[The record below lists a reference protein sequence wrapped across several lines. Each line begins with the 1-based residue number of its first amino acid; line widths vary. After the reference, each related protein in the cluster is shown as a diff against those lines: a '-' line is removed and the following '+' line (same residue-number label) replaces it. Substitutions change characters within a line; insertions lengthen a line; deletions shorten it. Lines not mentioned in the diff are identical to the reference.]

1 MTRPPRRSAAW
12 LLLAV
17 SGLSLAVAWALASP
31 VGASPDEQAHIA
43 YAWGTVTGQTVVG
56 EQLVTIP
63 GGRTATNVQVPQ
75 KLLQYPPPGCYAFHP
90 ERPVRQCA
98 PVPADNLQPV
108 AQASYMSRY
117 PPLFYA
123 AEGVVLQAA
132 TAVDLSGSHVLYG
145 ARLAAAVLS
154 LLAVGYGLFLLSR
167 RFPDDVVVLATLLA
181 LPATAWFLA
190 AAVNPNGLE
199 ITAAFLLAAGVLA
212 LRVDHTAGVR
222 SLAAVL
228 AVPLG
233 TLLLAWTRP
242 VSWVWASLI
251 LAILLV
257 PVGRKNGD
265 SWTSRLPVRRLG
277 KVSAAA
283 TVLVLVS
290 AMAWFG
296 YALQLRSSESAAQGN
311 SAAWGALN
319 PVGRVLLLVLHT
331 GTIVSEQI
339 GTFGW
344 LDTPLPQLAVLV
356 WVSVAGV
363 AAIIWF
369 VGRNELVPR
378 WSIGVVLGLGYL
390 AALLD
395 EYVGAWGWQG
405 RYLLPVTAAVLVLAV
420 PGLVSGLER
429 LSALRSLL
437 PWMTVTL
444 MAVNALSVVWFLFRN
459 VYGVKTGP
467 RRLPSAPGPVGT
479 PAWTPLYGQ
488 GVVLALVAL
497 ALACGVAAV
506 WALRAGP
513 TSNARLTHALAGDPK
528 GSP

>member
-1 MTRPPRRSAAW
+1 VSA
-12 LLLAV
+12 
-17 SGLSLAVAWALASP
+17 LSLAVAWALASP

-43 YAWGTVTGQTVVG
+43 YAWGTVTGQTVIG
-56 EQLVTIP
+56 EQLVTIKA
-63 GGRTATNVQVPQ
+63 GRTATNVQVPQ

-90 ERPVRQCA
+90 DRPVRQCA
-98 PVPADNLQPV
+98 PVPADNLQMV

-132 TAVDLSGSHVLYG
+132 TAVDLSGPHVLYG

-190 AAVNPNGLE
+190 ASVNPNGLE

-212 LRVDHTAGVR
+212 VRVDHAAGVR

-257 PVGRKNGD
+257 PVGKKNGG

-277 KVSAAA
+277 KVPAAA

-369 VGRNELVPR
+369 VGRNGLVPR
-378 WSIGVVLGLGYL
+378 WSIGVVLVLGYL
-390 AALLD
+390 AAMLD

-405 RYLLPVTAAVLVLAV
+405 RYLLPVTAAVFVLAV

-429 LSALRSLL
+429 LSALRNLL

-488 GVVLALVAL
+488 GVVLALVVL

-506 WALRAGP
+506 WAQRRPHAPFPDGPVALGANLRDH
-513 TSNARLTHALAGDPK
+513 RDYHA
-528 GSP
+528 